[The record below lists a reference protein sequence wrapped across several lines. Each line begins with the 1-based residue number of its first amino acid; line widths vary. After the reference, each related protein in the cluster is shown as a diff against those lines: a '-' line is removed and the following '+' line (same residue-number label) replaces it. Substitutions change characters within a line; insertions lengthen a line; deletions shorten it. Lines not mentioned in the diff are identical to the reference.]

1 MTTSNIIQIVLAVV
15 PFIIIYIM
23 KLQKKADKA
32 DTTELI
38 ETELKKKM
46 KPVEDEII
54 SLKLQAE
61 TDRGDISDLKIKSQR
76 QDDRF
81 QMIMDMLEK
90 IPETMDKHYERIE
103 KIVNRQDKNNRDSL
117 NKLDD
122 KIDKK
127 ADK

>member
-1 MTTSNIIQIVLAVV
+1 
-15 PFIIIYIM
+15 M

-38 ETELKKKM
+38 ETELNKKM

>member
-1 MTTSNIIQIVLAVV
+1 
-15 PFIIIYIM
+15 M